1 MTQTIGNP
9 LSWLADATL
18 GAGRTAGEATN
29 ALRGTVTTPPEVQ
42 TLTQED
48 LSTALRK
55 GVADFT
61 ALRSDVIFLIAI
73 YPIIGIALSLLAF
86 DMARLPMLFPLAAG
100 FTLLGPVVATGLYEM
115 SRVREATGHAGWG
128 VAFSVMRARVIVP
141 VVVLGLALM
150 ILFAAWMFAATVI
163 YNLTLGPQPPA
174 SIGSFAQEVF
184 TTGAG
189 WAMIVLGMGVGLIF
203 AAAVLVV
210 SFIAFPMLIDRR
222 AGVPVAVLTSIKV
235 ARANPR
241 IVATWGLIVAVAM
254 VLGTLPVFL
263 GLMVVLPI
271 LGHATWHLYR
281 IAVPATPEEDA

>member
-9 LSWLADATL
+9 LSWLADATI
-18 GAGRTAGEATN
+18 GAGRSASDATN
-29 ALRGTVTTPPEVQ
+29 ALRGTATTPPAVH
-42 TLTQED
+42 TLTRDD
-48 LSTALRK
+48 LASALRK
-55 GVADFT
+55 GIADFT

-73 YPIIGIALSLLAF
+73 YPIIGVALSLLAF

-115 SRVREATGHAGWG
+115 SRTREATGHAGWS
-128 VAFSVMRARVIVP
+128 VAFSVLRARVIVP
-141 VVVLGLALM
+141 VVVLGLVLM
-150 ILFAAWMFAATVI
+150 GLFVAWMFAATLV

-174 SIGSFAQEVF
+174 SIGSFTNDVL

-189 WAMIVLGMGVGLIF
+189 WAMIVLGMGVGLVF

-210 SFIAFPMLIDRR
+210 SFISFPMLIDRR
-222 AGVPVAVLTSIKV
+222 AGIPVAVLTSIKV

-241 IVATWGLIVAVAM
+241 IVAIWGLIVAVAM
-254 VLGTLPVFL
+254 VLGTLPAFL
-263 GLMVVLPI
+263 GLMIVLPV

-281 IAVPATPEEDA
+281 IAVPVTPEEDA

>member
-18 GAGRTAGEATN
+18 GAGRGVGEGTD
-29 ALRGTVTTPPEVQ
+29 ALRGTATAPPEVRS
-42 TLTQED
+42 LTRDD
-48 LSTALRK
+48 LATALRR

-73 YPIIGIALSLLAF
+73 YPIIGLALSLLAF

-115 SRVREATGHAGWG
+115 SRTREATGQAGWG
-128 VAFSVMRARVIVP
+128 VAFSVLRARVIVP
-141 VVVLGLALM
+141 VVVLGLALLA
-150 ILFAAWMFAATVI
+150 LFLVWMSAAMLI
-163 YNLTLGPQPPA
+163 YNLTLGPQPPV
-174 SIGSFAQEVF
+174 SVGSFAGDVF

-189 WAMIVLGMGVGLIF
+189 WVMIVLGMGVGLVF

-210 SFIAFPMLIDRR
+210 SFISFPMLIDRR
-222 AGVPVAVLTSIKV
+222 AGIPVAVMTSIKV
-235 ARANPR
+235 ARTSPR

-254 VLGTLPVFL
+254 LAGTVPAFL

-281 IAVPATPEEDA
+281 IAVPAPQNTA

>member
-9 LSWLADATL
+9 LSWLADATI

-29 ALRGTVTTPPEVQ
+29 ALRGTVTSPPAVRA
-42 TLTQED
+42 LTRDD
-48 LSTALRK
+48 LSKALHK

-73 YPIIGIALSLLAF
+73 YPIIGLALSLLAF

-141 VVVLGLALM
+141 VVVLGLLLM
-150 ILFAAWMFAATVI
+150 GLFLIWMFAATLI

-174 SIGSFAQEVF
+174 SIGSFAREVF

-189 WAMIVLGMGVGLIF
+189 WAMIVLGMGVGLAF

-210 SFIAFPMLIDRR
+210 SFVAFPMLIDRR
-222 AGVPVAVLTSIKV
+222 AGIPVAVLTSIKV

-241 IVATWGLIVAVAM
+241 VVATWGLIVAVAM
-254 VLGTLPVFL
+254 LLGTLPAFL

-281 IAVPATPEEDA
+281 IAVPADQNTA